1 MRALF
6 RRCELAVIAVWY
18 NLAWKDQIS
27 SVDVMV
33 CLACSTLLNGFG
45 HSLVQEN
52 KVVIFIL
59 FRLSNNFLNFLP
71 QISNKAILL
80 SMLFFL

>member
-27 SVDVMV
+27 SVDVT

-52 KVVIFIL
+52 KVIFIL